1 MGALNAPPPDP
12 SGIAH
17 GTPPGHVTP
26 YRVSVA
32 ELFQQAGERLQLHWV
47 AGQAGGDRQ
56 LTSDTVQKPSL
67 ALIGHLNFV
76 HPNRVQV
83 LGCAEMDYL
92 RNLNAEGLGHAVNN
106 LYSTEIAAVVVAN
119 GEVVPELLIAA
130 AERTSTPLLTSP
142 EPSPLVMRVL
152 SHIMTQALAPSTVLH
167 GVFLEVS
174 GLGVLITGDPAVGKS
189 ELALELITRGHRLIA
204 DDALEVF
211 AVSPDTLEGRCP
223 SLLQDFMEVRG
234 LGVLN
239 IRRLFSETAVKSKK
253 NLKLIIHLTPAEHWR
268 SVDRLDMTASIRDIL
283 GAQVPEI
290 RIPVAVGRNLAVL
303 VEVAVRNH
311 ILKLRGFNSSEE
323 FADRQRVAIEAAGAE
338 S

>member
-1 MGALNAPPPDP
+1 MDPLNVPYAGTSIGAESIP
-12 SGIAH
+12 AH
-17 GTPPGHVTP
+17 HVTP
-26 YRVSVA
+26 YHITVA
-32 ELFQQAGERLQLHWV
+32 ELFQQAGERLQLCWI
-47 AGQAGGDRQ
+47 AGRAGGERQ
-56 LTSDTVQKPSL
+56 LTSDTVQKPTL

-92 RNLNAEGLGHAVNN
+92 RNLSPEGLRQAVDN
-106 LYSTEIAAVVVAN
+106 LFSTEIAAVVVAN
-119 GEVVPELLIAA
+119 GESVPDVLING
-130 AERTSTPLLTSP
+130 AERTSTPLFTSP
-142 EPSPLVMRVL
+142 EQSPLLMRVL
-152 SHIMTQALAPSTVLH
+152 SHMMTQALAPSTILH

-189 ELALELITRGHRLIA
+189 ELALELITRGHRLVA

-223 SLLQDFMEVRG
+223 FLLQDFMEVRG

-239 IRRLFSETAVKSKK
+239 IRRLFGETAVKSKK
-253 NLKLIIHLTPAEHWR
+253 NLKLIIHLTPAERWQP
-268 SVDRLDMTASIRDIL
+268 VDRLDMSASNREIL
-283 GAQVPEI
+283 GAIVPEV

-323 FADRQRVAIEAAGAE
+323 FAERQRAAIADQEA
-338 S
+338 